1 MATNKDSNKQTPSAV
16 KPTADKTFTSAK
28 DSNIKERARA
38 ICCKLLLVLKKILG
52 IDKGS
57 NKQVPTVVPSTT
69 DSSIISTIVTDKDLD
84 QAVLDEYGYGALY
97 SKDGKRLLKGPKGF
111 SHYDIKEG
119 TEIICNS
126 AFCQC
131 YNLTSISI
139 PTSVTTIGSAAFRY
153 CDKLSSITIPPSV
166 HTMKGNPFLEWR
178 GKIEIK
184 SPYFKYKNGVLF
196 DVKKGILVA
205 FLSYGRHYIIPQ
217 GITTIGPMAFCGSQL
232 DSLTIPPSVTTIGY
246 EAFSYCYGLTSIA
259 IPSSVTTI
267 GSAAFRGCKSLTSII
282 IPLGVTTIDDSAFSG
297 CSRLTS
303 IAIPSSV
310 TTIGSAAFRGCKSLT
325 SIIIPLGVTTIGDS
339 AFSDCSS
346 LTSITIPS
354 SVTTIGSAAFSGCI

>member
-1 MATNKDSNKQTPSAV
+1 MATNKDSNKQPPSAV

-57 NKQVPTVVPSTT
+57 NKQVPTVIPSTT
-69 DSSIISTIVTDKDLD
+69 DSSVISTIVTDKDLD

-126 AFCQC
+126 AFYQC

-166 HTMKGNPFLEWR
+166 HTMEGNPFL
-178 GKIEIK
+178 K
-184 SPYFKYKNGVLF
+184 
-196 DVKKGILVA
+196 
-205 FLSYGRHYIIPQ
+205 
-217 GITTIGPMAFCGSQL
+217 
-232 DSLTIPPSVTTIGY
+232 
-246 EAFSYCYGLTSIA
+246 
-259 IPSSVTTI
+259 
-267 GSAAFRGCKSLTSII
+267 
-282 IPLGVTTIDDSAFSG
+282 
-297 CSRLTS
+297 
-303 IAIPSSV
+303 
-310 TTIGSAAFRGCKSLT
+310 
-325 SIIIPLGVTTIGDS
+325 
-339 AFSDCSS
+339 
-346 LTSITIPS
+346 
-354 SVTTIGSAAFSGCI
+354 CI

>member
-1 MATNKDSNKQTPSAV
+1 MATNKDFNKQTPSAV

-57 NKQVPTVVPSTT
+57 NKQVPTVAPSTT

-84 QAVLDEYGYGALY
+84 QAVLDEYGALY

-126 AFCQC
+126 AFYQC

-139 PTSVTTIGSAAFRY
+139 PTSVTTIGSAAFLN
-153 CDKLSSITIPPSV
+153 CHKLSSITIPPSV

-325 SIIIPLGVTTIGDS
+325 SIIIPLGVTAIGDS

-354 SVTTIGSAAFSGCI
+354 SVTTIGSAAFFFCI

>member
-1 MATNKDSNKQTPSAV
+1 MATNKDSNKQPPSAV

-57 NKQVPTVVPSTT
+57 NKQVPTVIPSTT
-69 DSSIISTIVTDKDLD
+69 DSSVISTIVTDKDLD

-126 AFCQC
+126 AFYQC

-166 HTMKGNPFLEWR
+166 HTMEGNPFLKWR
-178 GKIEIK
+178 GIIEIK
-184 SPYFKYKNGVLF
+184 SPYFKYENGILF

-205 FLSYGRHYIIPQ
+205 FLSYGRHHYIIPQ
-217 GITTIGPMAFCGSQL
+217 GITTIGPMAFCDSQL

-267 GSAAFRGCKSLTSII
+267 GSAAFKYCKSLTYI
-282 IPLGVTTIDDSAFSG
+282 TIQ
-297 CSRLTS
+297 
-303 IAIPSSV
+303 PSV
-310 TTIGSAAFRGCKSLT
+310 TTIGFGAFYCCANLDDATKSE
-325 SIIIPLGVTTIGDS
+325 IRKRFGDDVFKKTMYPRTCIS
-339 AFSDCSS
+339 KNQNRLCSDMK
-346 LTSITIPS
+346 P
-354 SVTTIGSAAFSGCI
+354 

>member
-69 DSSIISTIVTDKDLD
+69 DSSIISTIVTDKDLA

-126 AFCQC
+126 AFYRC
-131 YNLTSISI
+131 YNLTLISI

-166 HTMKGNPFLEWR
+166 HTMKGNPF
-178 GKIEIK
+178 GNCK
-184 SPYFKYKNGVLF
+184 
-196 DVKKGILVA
+196 
-205 FLSYGRHYIIPQ
+205 
-217 GITTIGPMAFCGSQL
+217 
-232 DSLTIPPSVTTIGY
+232 SLTYITIQPSVTTIGFG
-246 EAFSYCYGLTSIA
+246 AFYCCDNL
-259 IPSSVTTI
+259 
-267 GSAAFRGCKSLTSII
+267 
-282 IPLGVTTIDDSAFSG
+282 DDATKLEIRKRFGDDMFKKTMCPRTCISKNHQRL
-297 CSRLTS
+297 CSNMK
-303 IAIPSSV
+303 P
-310 TTIGSAAFRGCKSLT
+310 
-325 SIIIPLGVTTIGDS
+325 
-339 AFSDCSS
+339 
-346 LTSITIPS
+346 
-354 SVTTIGSAAFSGCI
+354 

>member
-1 MATNKDSNKQTPSAV
+1 MATNKDSNKQPPSAV

-57 NKQVPTVVPSTT
+57 NKQVPTVIPSTT
-69 DSSIISTIVTDKDLD
+69 DSSVISTIVTDKDLD

-126 AFCQC
+126 AFYQC

-153 CDKLSSITIPPSV
+153 CKSLTYITI
-166 HTMKGNPFLEWR
+166 
-178 GKIEIK
+178 
-184 SPYFKYKNGVLF
+184 
-196 DVKKGILVA
+196 
-205 FLSYGRHYIIPQ
+205 Q
-217 GITTIGPMAFCGSQL
+217 
-232 DSLTIPPSVTTIGY
+232 PSVTTIGFG
-246 EAFSYCYGLTSIA
+246 AFYCCANLDDAT
-259 IPSSVTTI
+259 
-267 GSAAFRGCKSLTSII
+267 KSENRKRF
-282 IPLGVTTIDDSAFSG
+282 GDDVFKKTMYPRTCISKNQNRL
-297 CSRLTS
+297 CSDMK
-303 IAIPSSV
+303 P
-310 TTIGSAAFRGCKSLT
+310 
-325 SIIIPLGVTTIGDS
+325 
-339 AFSDCSS
+339 
-346 LTSITIPS
+346 
-354 SVTTIGSAAFSGCI
+354 